1 MTVLKLVNNSWD
13 ESTRNLCF
21 VNTSLQLLYSLP
33 EVRSFFVNKE
43 YKINQHESANL
54 KICNEVSRIFKTA
67 GQFTTSA
74 ATLRLLVGCESQNV
88 DICSGSQQDITFFLR
103 HLIQQIEIELA
114 ELDGPQ
120 ALFMNKFWG
129 REHVTKKFINSSDGT
144 CNRCKRLP
152 RQETEDFNMLKLESV
167 ITNNSVSLSTM
178 IQDSFSEGTDI
189 LKMKCSDCCPHT
201 GVCPLTGMCKQEDA
215 VTQKIL
221 FKSPDFLLIHLLRFS
236 NFSYL
241 KIQTL
246 VVPEE
251 ILTLSNGDT

>member
-33 EVRSFFVNKE
+33 EVRTFFVNQE

-67 GQFTTSA
+67 GQFTSSA
-74 ATLRLLVGCESQNV
+74 ATLRFLVGCESQNE
-88 DICSGSQQDITFFLR
+88 DICSGSQQDITLFLR

-167 ITNNSVSLSTM
+167 ISSVKR
-178 IQDSFSEGTDI
+178 I
-189 LKMKCSDCCPHT
+189 
-201 GVCPLTGMCKQEDA
+201 
-215 VTQKIL
+215 
-221 FKSPDFLLIHLLRFS
+221 
-236 NFSYL
+236 
-241 KIQTL
+241 
-246 VVPEE
+246 
-251 ILTLSNGDT
+251 ILTHVPCPVPCPIPCPVPCPPSHVP